1 MEQPTKTH
9 RSIDFQQHRLLIE
22 KYTLLTENDSEL
34 RAKRDAWYAFYRP
47 SSPGEFEYLNTAVMS
62 SIGVERVQATLTEIV
77 NHEIRTAIFAH
88 DCEQEDTVARYRAML
103 ETQPGA
109 AVVGLKR
116 SALGVRFL
124 LSRWQRLLRLILDE
138 GTLYGAD
145 RNEYINYQGSK
156 VTTPEDLFHSEG
168 AYLTYLFCLM
178 CQPAPK
184 DEQFIAMGNERW
196 MPAGLM
202 DREPKEWLGQ
212 ASLCK
217 QLMIGLAE
225 REILSLTQRERV
237 LTQHHE
243 TPARNSAEI
252 RKQVLASPLGMQ
264 LVRLG
269 ETHQRRFDRAFQA
282 YLKGRAQSAK
292 SGVLPGAP
300 HPDLHGEAVDP
311 SGSEPTSS
319 VAAAETLRQQRKQA
333 ADELAPGP
341 ENGIGPAIPR
351 SDAERA
357 AVRATSE
364 WMAEERAARQAADAA
379 FTALAWPLV
388 TTGEAC
394 AAYLCG

>member
-34 RAKRDAWYAFYRP
+34 RAKRDAWYAFYCP

-62 SIGVERVQATLTEIV
+62 SIGVGRVQATLTEII
-77 NHEIRTAIFAH
+77 NQEIRTAIFAH
-88 DCEQEDTVARYRAML
+88 DWEQEDEVARYRAMV

-124 LSRWQRLLRLILDE
+124 LSRWQRLLRLINDE

-145 RNEYINYQGSK
+145 RNEFINYQGSK

-168 AYLTYLFCLM
+168 AYLIYLYCLM

-184 DEQFIAMGNERW
+184 DEQFVALGNEKW
-196 MPAGLM
+196 MPPGLM
-202 DREPKEWLGQ
+202 DRPPAEWLGE

-217 QLMIGLAE
+217 KLLVGLAE
-225 REILSLTQRERV
+225 REITRLTEREAI

-252 RKQVLASPLGMQ
+252 RKQVLASPLGVQ

-282 YLKGRAQSAK
+282 FLKGRAQMRK

-300 HPDLHGEAVDP
+300 DPDLHGEAVDL
-311 SGSEPTSS
+311 SVSEPTFS

-333 ADELAPGP
+333 ADEVAPGP

-351 SDAERA
+351 SEAERA

-364 WMAEERAARQAADAA
+364 EMAEEREARKAADAA
-379 FTALAWPLV
+379 FTALAWPADND
-388 TTGEAC
+388 G
-394 AAYLCG
+394 